1 MKVIKK
7 LVILV
12 GLAIYSLG
20 AGAPPASLVNTA
32 KVVNGVVNPLEE
44 FIGTLNFSKTSAIAS
59 QTKGAVVAINFE
71 TGDRLRKGD
80 ILIEIDS
87 KVLDAQIDS
96 LKANVNISKINLE
109 NATRDYNRYKELIEK
124 KSISQKVFDDSFF
137 KYSSAKQ
144 TLNMAQANLNEQLVN
159 KEKKTIKAPFDSVV
173 VEKNIELSEWASE
186 GKTVATIVATNE
198 VDLMFNLPTSYIYK
212 LDKNDSYDIS
222 LKGQVIKSKLYA
234 SIAKGDKRT
243 RTFPVKFKAKVNS
256 EFLYDGMEVKINLPR
271 SKKQDALMVPR
282 DAVIKRFGQN
292 VIFLNVDGIA
302 TMLPVQILGYTKENV
317 AVSAM
322 GLKEG
327 ASVVVKGNER
337 IFPKQPIKSLNK

>member
-1 MKVIKK
+1 MIKK
-7 LVILV
+7 LIVIA

-32 KVVNGVVNPLEE
+32 KVIKGVVNPLEE

-59 QTKGAVVAINFE
+59 QTNGVVVSVNFE
-71 TGDRLRKGD
+71 AGDNLRKGD
-80 ILIEIDS
+80 LLLEVDS
-87 KVLDAQIDS
+87 EVLDAQIES
-96 LKANVNISKINLE
+96 LKSSVNISKINLE

-124 KSISQKVFDDSFF
+124 KSISQKVYDDSFF
-137 KYSSAKQ
+137 KYSTSKQ
-144 TLNMAQANLNEQLVN
+144 DLNMAQAKLNEQLIN
-159 KEKKTIKAPFDSVV
+159 KEKKSIKAPYDAVV
-173 VEKNIELSEWASE
+173 VEKNIEVSEWASA
-186 GKTVATIVATNE
+186 GKTIATIVATNE

-212 LDKNDSYDIS
+212 LDKNDTYKID
-222 LKGQVIKSKLYA
+222 LKGQIIQSKLYA

-256 EFLYDGMEVKINLPR
+256 DFLYDGMEVKINLPR
-271 SKKQDALMVPR
+271 SKKQEALMVPR

-302 TMLPVQILGYTKENV
+302 NMIPVKILGYTKENV
-317 AVSAM
+317 AVQAK
-322 GLKEG
+322 GLTEG

>member
-1 MKVIKK
+1 MIKK
-7 LVILV
+7 LVIIA

-20 AGAPPASLVNTA
+20 AGAPPASLVNTT
-32 KVVNGVVNPLEE
+32 KVIKGVVNPLEE
-44 FIGTLNFSKTSAIAS
+44 FIGTLTFSKTSAIAS
-59 QTKGAVVAINFE
+59 QTKGAVVKVNFE
-71 TGDRLRKGD
+71 TGDKLRAGD
-80 ILIEIDS
+80 VLIEIDS

-109 NATRDYNRYKELIEK
+109 NATRDYNRYKELIQK

-144 TLNMAQANLNEQLVN
+144 TLNMAQANLNEQLIN
-159 KEKKTIKAPFDSVV
+159 KDKKSIKSPYAAVV
-173 VEKNIELSEWASE
+173 VEKNIEVSEWAKE
-186 GKTVATIVATNE
+186 GQTVATIVATNE

-212 LDKNDSYDIS
+212 LDKNDSYDIQ
-222 LKGQVIKSKLYA
+222 LKGQKLKSKLYA

-243 RTFPVKFKAKVNS
+243 RTFPVKFKAKVNND
-256 EFLYDGMEVKINLPR
+256 FLYEGMEVKINLPR

-302 TMLPVQILGYTKENV
+302 VMMPVQILGYTKENV
-317 AVSAM
+317 AVQAK

-327 ASVVVKGNER
+327 DSVVVKGNER
-337 IFPKQPIKSLNK
+337 IFPKQAIKSLNK

>member
-1 MKVIKK
+1 MIKK
-7 LVILV
+7 LIVIA

-32 KVVNGVVNPLEE
+32 KVIKGVVNPLEE

-59 QTKGAVVAINFE
+59 QTNGVVVSVNFE
-71 TGDRLRKGD
+71 AGDNLRKGD
-80 ILIEIDS
+80 LLLEVDS
-87 KVLDAQIDS
+87 EVLDAQIES
-96 LKANVNISKINLE
+96 LKSSVNISKINLE

-124 KSISQKVFDDSFF
+124 KSISQKVYDDSFF
-137 KYSSAKQ
+137 KYSTSKQ
-144 TLNMAQANLNEQLVN
+144 DLNIAQAKLNEQLIN
-159 KEKKTIKAPFDSVV
+159 KEKKSIKAPYDAVV
-173 VEKNIELSEWASE
+173 VEKNIEVSEWASA
-186 GKTVATIVATNE
+186 GKTIATIVATNE

-212 LDKNDSYDIS
+212 LDKNDTYKID
-222 LKGQVIKSKLYA
+222 LKGQIIQSKLYA

-243 RTFPVKFKAKVNS
+243 RTFPVKFKAKVNND
-256 EFLYDGMEVKINLPR
+256 FLYDGMEVKINLPR
-271 SKKQDALMVPR
+271 SKKQEALMVPR

-302 TMLPVQILGYTKENV
+302 NMIPVKILGYTKENV
-317 AVSAM
+317 AVSAK
-322 GLKEG
+322 GLQEG

>member
-1 MKVIKK
+1 MIKK
-7 LVILV
+7 LIVIA

-32 KVVNGVVNPLEE
+32 KVIKGVVNPLEE

-59 QTKGAVVAINFE
+59 QTNGVVVSVNFE
-71 TGDRLRKGD
+71 AGDNLRKGD
-80 ILIEIDS
+80 LLLEVDS
-87 KVLDAQIDS
+87 EVLDAQIES
-96 LKANVNISKINLE
+96 LKASVNISKINLE

-124 KSISQKVFDDSFF
+124 KSISQKVYDDSFF
-137 KYSSAKQ
+137 KYSTSKQ
-144 TLNMAQANLNEQLVN
+144 DLNMAQAKLNEQLIN
-159 KEKKTIKAPFDSVV
+159 KEKKSIKAPYDAVV
-173 VEKNIELSEWASE
+173 VEKNIEVSEWASA
-186 GKTVATIVATNE
+186 GKTIATIVATNE

-212 LDKNDSYDIS
+212 LDKNDTYKID
-222 LKGQVIKSKLYA
+222 LKGQIIQSKLYA

-243 RTFPVKFKAKVNS
+243 RTFPVKFKAKVNND
-256 EFLYDGMEVKINLPR
+256 FLYDGMEVKINLPR
-271 SKKQDALMVPR
+271 SKKQEALMVPR

-302 TMLPVQILGYTKENV
+302 NMIPVKILGYTKENV
-317 AVSAM
+317 AVQAK
-322 GLKEG
+322 GLTEG

>member
-1 MKVIKK
+1 MIKK

-12 GLAIYSLG
+12 GLAIYGLS
-20 AGAPPASLVNTA
+20 AGAPQASLVNTA
-32 KVVNGVVNPLEE
+32 TVIKGEVNPLEE
-44 FIGTLNFSKTSAIAS
+44 FIGTLHFSKTASIAS
-59 QTKGAVVAINFE
+59 QTKGAVVSINFE
-71 TGDRLRKGD
+71 TGDKLLKGD
-80 ILIEIDS
+80 VLLKVDS
-87 KVLDAQIDS
+87 KVLDAQIES
-96 LKANVNISKINLE
+96 LKANVEVSKINLE

-124 KSISQKVFDDSFF
+124 KSISQKVYDDSFF

-144 TLNMAQANLNEQLVN
+144 NLNMAQAKLDEQIIN
-159 KEKKTIKAPFDSVV
+159 KEKKSIKAPFDAVV

-198 VDLMFNLPTSYIYK
+198 VDMMFNLPTSYIYK
-212 LDKNDSYDIS
+212 LDKNDSYEIN
-222 LKGQVIKSKLYA
+222 LKGQKIQSKLYA

-256 EFLYDGMEVKINLPR
+256 DFLYDGMEVKINLPR

-292 VIFLNVDGIA
+292 VIFINVDGIA
-302 TMLPVQILGYTKENV
+302 NMLPVQILGYTKENV
-317 AVSAM
+317 AVSAK
-322 GLKEG
+322 GLIEG

-337 IFPKQPIKSLNK
+337 IFPKQAIKSLNK

>member
-1 MKVIKK
+1 MIKK
-7 LVILV
+7 LIVIA

-32 KVVNGVVNPLEE
+32 KVIKGVVNPLEE

-59 QTKGAVVAINFE
+59 QTNGVVVSVNFE
-71 TGDRLRKGD
+71 AGDNLRKGD
-80 ILIEIDS
+80 LLLEVDS
-87 KVLDAQIDS
+87 EVLDAQIES
-96 LKANVNISKINLE
+96 LKASVNISKINLE

-124 KSISQKVFDDSFF
+124 KSISQKIYDDSFF
-137 KYSSAKQ
+137 KYSTSKQ
-144 TLNMAQANLNEQLVN
+144 DLNMAQAKLNEQLIN
-159 KEKKTIKAPFDSVV
+159 KEKKSIKAPYDAVV
-173 VEKNIELSEWASE
+173 VEKNIEVSEWASA
-186 GKTVATIVATNE
+186 GKTIATIVATNE

-212 LDKNDSYDIS
+212 LDKNDTYKID
-222 LKGQVIKSKLYA
+222 LKGQIIQSKLYA

-256 EFLYDGMEVKINLPR
+256 DFLYDGMEVKINLPR
-271 SKKQDALMVPR
+271 SKKQEALMVPR

-302 TMLPVQILGYTKENV
+302 NMIPVKILGYTKENV
-317 AVSAM
+317 AVQAK
-322 GLKEG
+322 GLTEG

>member
-1 MKVIKK
+1 MIKK
-7 LVILV
+7 LIVIA

-32 KVVNGVVNPLEE
+32 KVIKGVVNPLEE

-59 QTKGAVVAINFE
+59 QTNGVVVSVNFE
-71 TGDRLRKGD
+71 AGDNLRKGD
-80 ILIEIDS
+80 LLLEVDS
-87 KVLDAQIDS
+87 EVLDAQIES
-96 LKANVNISKINLE
+96 LKSSVNISKINLE

-124 KSISQKVFDDSFF
+124 KSISQKVYDDSFF
-137 KYSSAKQ
+137 KYSTSKQ
-144 TLNMAQANLNEQLVN
+144 DLNMAQAKLNEQLIN
-159 KEKKTIKAPFDSVV
+159 KEKKSIKAPYDAVV
-173 VEKNIELSEWASE
+173 VEKNIEVSEWASA
-186 GKTVATIVATNE
+186 GKTIATIVATNE

-212 LDKNDSYDIS
+212 LDKNDTYKID
-222 LKGQVIKSKLYA
+222 LKGQIIQSKLYA

-243 RTFPVKFKAKVNS
+243 RTFPVKFKAKVNND
-256 EFLYDGMEVKINLPR
+256 FLYDGMEVKINLPR
-271 SKKQDALMVPR
+271 SKKQEALMVPR

-302 TMLPVQILGYTKENV
+302 NMIPVKILGYTKENV
-317 AVSAM
+317 AVQAK
-322 GLKEG
+322 GLTEG

>member
-1 MKVIKK
+1 MIKK
-7 LVILV
+7 LVVLA

-32 KVVNGVVNPLEE
+32 KVIKGVVNPLEE
-44 FIGTLNFSKTSAIAS
+44 FIGTLNFSKTSALAS
-59 QTKGAVVAINFE
+59 QTSGAVVKVNFE
-71 TGDRLRKGD
+71 AGDKLRKGEV
-80 ILIEIDS
+80 LLEVDS
-87 KVLDAQIDS
+87 KVLDAQIES

-109 NATRDYNRYKELIEK
+109 NAKRDYHRYKELIEK
-124 KSISQKVFDDSFF
+124 KSISQKIYDDSFF
-137 KYSSAKQ
+137 KYSATEQ
-144 TLNMAQANLNEQLVN
+144 ELNMAQSKLNELLVN
-159 KEKKTIKAPFDSVV
+159 KEKKSIKAPYDSVV
-173 VEKNIELSEWASE
+173 VEKNIEVSEWASA
-186 GKTVATIVATNE
+186 GKTVATIVSTKE

-212 LDKNDSYDIS
+212 LDKNDSYDID
-222 LKGQVIKSKLYA
+222 LKGQKISTKLYA

-243 RTFPVKFKAKVNS
+243 RTFPVKFKAKVNN

-271 SKKQDALMVPR
+271 AKKQDSLLVPR

-317 AVSAM
+317 AISAA